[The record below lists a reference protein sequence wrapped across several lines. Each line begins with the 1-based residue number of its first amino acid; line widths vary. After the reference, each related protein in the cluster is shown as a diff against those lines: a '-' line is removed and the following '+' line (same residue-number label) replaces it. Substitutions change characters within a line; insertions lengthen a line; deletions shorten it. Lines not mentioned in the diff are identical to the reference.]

1 MGFSLSWIAVRG
13 RSPEDV
19 LATLELR
26 PTGERSEHL
35 PTRRVPFCWAKLGDW
50 VLVLS
55 DSSSPWF
62 GKRFVDESSA
72 AERFLAELSRGC
84 EVVACFVE
92 EHVMYT
98 RAAAWKDGVRRWSVA
113 HASEQGIAHLQVEG
127 EPPASFRTLAA
138 DARAAQAADDEVD
151 HVFEVPLNL
160 ARDVTDFRHDGGNL
174 VFDVLT
180 LAPERKPTQG
190 PRRSF
195 LDRILGRR

>member
-1 MGFSLSWIAVRG
+1 MGFSLSWTAVRG

-19 LATLELR
+19 LTTLELR
-26 PTGERSEHL
+26 PTGERSEDL
-35 PTRRVPFCWAKLGDW
+35 PRREAPFSWAKFGDW

-72 AERFLAELSRGC
+72 AERFLAELSGGG

-92 EHVMYT
+92 EHVMYS

-113 HASEQGIAHLQVEG
+113 HDSEKGVAHLQVDG
-127 EPPASFRTLAA
+127 EPPASLLTLAA
-138 DARAAQAADDEVD
+138 DARAAQAGDDEVD
-151 HVFEVPLNL
+151 HVFEVPVDL

-174 VFDVLT
+174 VFEVL
-180 LAPERKPTQG
+180 AVDRKPG
-190 PRRSF
+190 RRRSF
-195 LDRILGRR
+195 LDRILGRG